1 MASIFLYNLKGGKCV
16 ELSCPGIGEEDIAR
30 LKASLPERLEGLA
43 FESPLNKFHEESIS
57 EIRVED
63 RASRVAEY
71 LKGIGAKLEK
81 LHQVPGAVGFYDL
94 AFRISGNRD
103 YLMLKARTLGQAGQ
117 VERSER
123 LMRLYAKS
131 HPDSPEPQFQFGK
144 NALSRNDYQA
154 ALSHFQQALQLTRGN
169 VVEHRQ
175 LTRALEIYI
184 QFVTIYIDRDRIFS
198 RDLPPEQCMEEIKLL
213 QTRTRLLAEAIRLSR
228 LPELEGMVFFL
239 ETQEKIF
246 DKWLEEMK
254 G

>member
-1 MASIFLYNLKGGKCV
+1 MASIYLYNLKGGKCV
-16 ELSCPGIGEEDIAR
+16 ELSCPSIGEEDIAR
-30 LKASLPERLEGLA
+30 LKASLPDRLEGLS
-43 FESPLNKFHEESIS
+43 FESPMDKFDEDTIS

-63 RASRVAEY
+63 RISRVAEY

-103 YLMLKARTLGQAGQ
+103 YLMLKARTLGQVGQ
-117 VERSER
+117 VERAEK
-123 LMRLYAKS
+123 LMRVYAKS
-131 HPDSPEPQFQFGK
+131 HPDSPEPEFQFGK
-144 NALSRNDYQA
+144 NALSRNDYEA
-154 ALSHFQQALQLTRGN
+154 ALRHFQTALEQTRQNN
-169 VVEHRQ
+169 VHRQ
-175 LTRALEIYI
+175 LTKTLEIYI

-198 RDLPPEQCMEEIKLL
+198 RDLPPAQCIDEIKLL
-213 QTRTRLLAEAIRLSR
+213 QTRTRLLATGIRLTR

-254 G
+254 E

>member
-1 MASIFLYNLKGGKCV
+1 MASIFLYNIKGGKCV
-16 ELSCPGIGEEDIAR
+16 ELSCPNIGEEDIAR
-30 LKASLPERLEGLA
+30 LKASLPERLEGLS
-43 FESPLNKFHEESIS
+43 FESPINKFEEDTIS

-63 RASRVAEY
+63 RVSRVAEY

-123 LMRLYAKS
+123 LMRLYAKD

-144 NALSRNDYQA
+144 NALSRNDYQS
-154 ALSHFQQALQLTRGN
+154 ALSHFQQALALTRN
-169 VVEHRQ
+169 NEVQHRQ
-175 LTRALEIYI
+175 LEKAVEIYI

-198 RDLPPEQCMEEIKLL
+198 RDLAPEKCIEEIKLL
-213 QTRTRLLAEAIRLSR
+213 QTRARLLAEAIRLTR

-246 DKWLEEMK
+246 DKWLEEMR

>member
-16 ELSCPGIGEEDIAR
+16 ELSCPSIGEEDIAR

-43 FESPLNKFHEESIS
+43 FESPINKFQEDTIH

-63 RASRVAEY
+63 RVSRVAEY

-123 LMRLYAKS
+123 LMRLYAKA
-131 HPDSPEPQFQFGK
+131 HPESPEPQFQFGK
-144 NALSRNDYQA
+144 NALSRNDYQS
-154 ALSHFQQALQLTRGN
+154 ALSYFQQALELTRGSEVPN
-169 VVEHRQ
+169 
-175 LTRALEIYI
+175 RALEKALEVYI
-184 QFVTIYIDRDRIFS
+184 QFVMIYIDRDQIFS
-198 RDLPPEQCMEEIKLL
+198 RNLLPSACMDEIKLL
-213 QTRTRLLAEAIRLSR
+213 QTRARLLAESIRLTR

-246 DKWLEEMK
+246 EKWLEEMRA
-254 G
+254 